1 MICDVIDDFCE
12 MTMKCLMVCLCFSS
26 FAFPSPTPLS
36 PQNILGRFTE
46 MQARVNIHTL
56 FPPIHLSPVRSLARM
71 HELLVKCTHTYE
83 RINSFT
89 EFYGKQAGSVFTVLR
104 VHFISDVYG
113 HLLLAPDH
121 PRQRIQTS
129 ILLCTRAR
137 KREKRK
143 KSSVT
148 QAANLENQL
157 PVPTRLSFHPLPS
170 PLPKK
175 RR

>member
-1 MICDVIDDFCE
+1 M
-12 MTMKCLMVCLCFSS
+12 
-26 FAFPSPTPLS
+26 
-36 PQNILGRFTE
+36 
-46 MQARVNIHTL
+46 NIHTL
-56 FPPIHLSPVRSLARM
+56 SQPTHLSLARSLARM

-83 RINSFT
+83 RINRVSRNFM
-89 EFYGKQAGSVFTVLR
+89 ENRRGSVFTVLR

-137 KREKRK
+137 ERERK

-157 PVPTRLSFHPLPS
+157 PVPSRLSFHPLPF

-175 RR
+175 TLTIHPHRKKCMTPPHNLSHHPGGDEMLRFACARLARQTNTDG